1 MERQQVE
8 QRLNELREQIHYHM
22 HRYYVMDAP
31 AIEDYE
37 YDKLFRELTALEAA
51 YPDLVTADSP
61 TQRVGAA
68 PAKGF
73 QKITHVTPMRS
84 LGNVFS
90 PEEVLAFNQ
99 RVKNG
104 LDTTESIEYVVE
116 HKIDGL
122 AINLVY
128 ENGFLTKAATRGDG
142 VTGEDVTANIRT
154 IPSIPLKLANS
165 HYGTPEFLE
174 VRGEVYMPKRS
185 FIRLNE
191 EREAAGES
199 LFANPRNAA
208 AGSLRQLDPKE
219 AAKRSLDALLYGVGA
234 HNGVIINTHE
244 EVLDF
249 LKEAGF
255 KVNPHYRLFVN
266 IAEAADYCV
275 SWADRRDE
283 LAFPIDGMVLKVNDL
298 KSQEILGATA
308 KDPRWA
314 VAYKFPP
321 EQKVTVVEAI
331 EVSMGRTG
339 VLTPTAQLTPV
350 LISGSM
356 VSRATL
362 HNEDYIN
369 EKDIRIG
376 DTVLV
381 HKAGEIIPEVVAVL
395 KEKRTGNEKVF
406 VMPHICPECGSP
418 AKRIEN
424 AAAYKC
430 TNQHCP
436 ALLRE
441 GIIHFV
447 SRDAMNIDG
456 LGPAVV
462 NQLLDNGLIDDVADI
477 YTLNK
482 VDLLTLERMGEK
494 SADNLLAAI
503 ENSKQAGLARAL
515 FAIGIRFVGVKAA
528 ATLARHFGSITAI
541 MDSDMAELLSL
552 DDIGEKIAQSVFDY
566 FRNADNRQLVE
577 RLGNVGVKL
586 VVDKIENELEQIFKG
601 MTFVLTGTLPKLT
614 RQEATALIEARGGKV
629 SGSVSKK
636 TTYVLA
642 GSEAGSK
649 LIKAEQLGIKILSEA
664 DFYQI
669 IEADLD

>member
-31 AIEDYE
+31 EIEDYE
-37 YDKLFRELTALEAA
+37 YDKLFRELTVLETA

-128 ENGFLTKAATRGDG
+128 ENGLLTKAATRGDG

-165 HYGTPEFLE
+165 HYGNPEFLE

-219 AAKRSLDALLYGVGA
+219 AAKRSLDALLYGVGT

-266 IAEAADYCV
+266 ITEAADYCV

-577 RLGNVGVKL
+577 RLGSVGVKL
-586 VVDKIENELEQIFKG
+586 VVEKIENELEQIFKG

-614 RQEATALIEARGGKV
+614 RQEATTLIEARGGKV

-664 DFYQI
+664 DFYHI
-669 IEADLD
+669 LENNLS